1 MILTFCLAFYAIGFL
16 VMFVVCIGLV
26 AFESTVGRFTASEA
40 IASTCASVFLA
51 AIWPAIVVS
60 LAVYAVTYLVYDW
73 RD

>member
-16 VMFVVCIGLV
+16 VTFVVCIVLV
-26 AFESTVGRFTASEA
+26 AFESSFGNFTTSEA

-60 LAVYAVTYLVYDW
+60 LAVYAITYSVYDW